1 MKSSTCRHCTVHDK
15 FLNKKHTY
23 QKEHL
28 VMSSSKLAIL
38 ITLAFLTTLLTSLT
52 HADVS
57 RKNEEISLKDRL
69 VTGLR
74 ATRPEEVQYCE
85 RVANA
90 ARSGKLPAKIVDSTY
105 FWATAK
111 KVDYPL
117 PAFAKA
123 LELQCQRLGITW

>member
-1 MKSSTCRHCTVHDK
+1 
-15 FLNKKHTY
+15 
-23 QKEHL
+23 
-28 VMSSSKLAIL
+28 MSSSKLVIL
-38 ITLAFLTTLLTSLT
+38 ITLAFSTTLLTSPA
-52 HADVS
+52 HPDVS

-74 ATRPEEVQYCE
+74 ATRPEDVQYCE

>member
-1 MKSSTCRHCTVHDK
+1 
-15 FLNKKHTY
+15 
-23 QKEHL
+23 
-28 VMSSSKLAIL
+28 MSSSKLAIL

-123 LELQCQRLGITW
+123 LELQCQRLGILGKTT

>member
-1 MKSSTCRHCTVHDK
+1 
-15 FLNKKHTY
+15 
-23 QKEHL
+23 
-28 VMSSSKLAIL
+28 MSSSKLPIL
-38 ITLAFLTTLLTSLT
+38 ITLVFFTTLLTSLT
-52 HADVS
+52 RADVPQ
-57 RKNEEISLKDRL
+57 KNEEISLKDRL

-74 ATRPEEVQYCE
+74 ATRPEDIQYCE

-123 LELQCQRLGITW
+123 LELQCHRLGITW

>member
-1 MKSSTCRHCTVHDK
+1 
-15 FLNKKHTY
+15 
-23 QKEHL
+23 
-28 VMSSSKLAIL
+28 MSSSKLAIL
-38 ITLAFLTTLLTSLT
+38 ITLTFLTTLLTSLT

-57 RKNEEISLKDRL
+57 RKNQEISLKDRL